1 MKITIVFA
9 YLSTNRGSFSPRLFE
24 LGQQLVKKGFEVT
37 FITSTYYKSDLI
49 KPKYLY
55 STTLVNDV
63 KIISLNTP
71 SGNDKS
77 IVLRAFNSILF
88 SIISSLIVLF
98 SETKI
103 VLCSSGPITSG
114 LPIIFSKI
122 LKPKSKTIFE
132 IRDLWPH
139 GMFDFGII
147 KSKIIKEILY
157 GFERKIYDCSDK
169 IITLSEGQKN
179 FLNKKYKNYNFYSSS
194 QISDL
199 DLFNTDFKYDKN
211 KISSYNKYL
220 IYYGGLG
227 IIHNIQYWINL
238 FSLLS
243 EVEKKEFNVVFFGDG
258 ESKEK
263 LKSLCKD
270 KKLSNVYFLGSVSK
284 IELIKWI
291 KFSYGTLFSTTHHP
305 TQQCCSPN
313 KIFDSFAAGKPII
326 QTSKGWIKNLVEI
339 ENCGINLSL
348 NDLSESRL
356 HLMNFIRNENKQL
369 IQSKNSLNLAKNKF
383 NKSIVFDEYINH
395 ILNK

>member
-9 YLSTNRGSFSPRLFE
+9 YLSTNEGSFSPRLFE
-24 LGQQLVKKGFEVT
+24 LGQYLKKKGFDVT
-37 FITSTYYKSDLI
+37 FITSPYYKSDLI

-55 STTLVNDV
+55 STTFINDV

-71 SGNDKS
+71 SGNDKLF
-77 IVLRAFNSILF
+77 VLRAFNSILF
-88 SIISSLIVLF
+88 SIISSFIVLF
-98 SETKI
+98 SNTNI
-103 VLCSSGPITSG
+103 LFCSSGPITSG
-114 LPIIFSKI
+114 LPIILSKI
-122 LKPKSKTIFE
+122 LKPKIKTVLE

-157 GFERKIYDCSDK
+157 SLERQIYDRSDK

-179 FLNKKYKNYNFYSSS
+179 FLNNKYKNYNFYSSS

-199 DLFNTDFKYDKN
+199 DLFTTDFKYDKN
-211 KISSYNKYL
+211 KISTYGKYL

-238 FSLLS
+238 FSLFN
-243 EVEKKEFNVVFFGDG
+243 EVEKKEFNVIFFGDG
-258 ESKEK
+258 KSKGELESI
-263 LKSLCKD
+263 CKD
-270 KKLSNVYFLGSVSK
+270 NKLSNIYFLGSVPK
-284 IELIKWI
+284 IELIMWI
-291 KFSYGTLFSTTHHP
+291 KLSYGTLFSTTHHS

-326 QTSKGWIKNLVEI
+326 QTSKGWIKDLVEI

-356 HLMNFIRNENKQL
+356 QLMDFIRDENKQL

-395 ILNK
+395 ILT